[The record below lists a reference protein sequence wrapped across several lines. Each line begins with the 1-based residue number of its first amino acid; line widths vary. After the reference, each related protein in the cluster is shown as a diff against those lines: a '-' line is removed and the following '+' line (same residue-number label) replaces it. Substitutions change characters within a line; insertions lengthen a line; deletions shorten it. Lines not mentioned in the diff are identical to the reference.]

1 MKDAQVIIV
10 GAGPSGVVAAYALAQ
25 RGIKVL
31 LCETEAECPE
41 DMRASTFHPPTLEM
55 MAELGLLEALEA
67 QGLKAPVYNYR
78 NRATGEV
85 LAFDLTEIADATPY
99 PYRLQCEQWKLTR
112 LVTGL
117 LEDHPNCEVKFRRK
131 LLSFEQDVEG
141 VTVHF
146 EAPLAIEHYRAD
158 YLLGTDGAN
167 SIVRKWLDIEFEGFT
182 YPEKFLTLS
191 TDYPLEDHFE
201 DLARVSYVADQN
213 EWCVLLRVPTLWR
226 VLVPADEGESDIDLR
241 SDTKKNA
248 VFDGLLGKG
257 MGEQITTYHRTVY
270 RVHQRVAKTYHSGR
284 AVLAGDAAH
293 LNNPLGGFGMNSGVH
308 DVWNLVPKLVAILQD
323 GAEAEPLLDL
333 YERQRR
339 TIMNEFVQAQ
349 TIRNKAN
356 MQVSDAE
363 AQARNQAEM
372 AKVLADPQLRREY
385 LLRQSMLTSRVR
397 EAQIQ

>member
-78 NRATGEV
+78 NRKTGEV

-117 LEDHPNCEVKFRRK
+117 LEDHPHCDVKFRRK
-131 LLSFEQDVEG
+131 LLSFEQDADG

-191 TDYPLEDHFE
+191 TDYPLEDHF
-201 DLARVSYVADQN
+201 DALARVSYVADEN
-213 EWCVLLRVPTLWR
+213 EWCVLLKVPTLWR
-226 VLVPADEGESDIDLR
+226 VLVPADESESDAELR
-241 SDTKKNA
+241 GDAKKNA

-270 RVHQRVAKTYHSGR
+270 RVHQRVAKSYRSGR
-284 AVLAGDAAH
+284 AILAGDAAH

-308 DVWNLVPKLVAILQD
+308 DVWNLVPKLVAILQE
-323 GAEAEPLLDL
+323 GADADPLLDL

-356 MQVSDAE
+356 MQFSDAE

-372 AKVLADPQLRREY
+372 AKVLADPQLRRQY

-397 EAQIQ
+397 EAEIR

>member
-31 LCETEAECPE
+31 LCETESECAE

-55 MAELGLLEALEA
+55 MAELGLLDALEA
-67 QGLKAPVYNYR
+67 QGLRAPVYNYR
-78 NRATGEV
+78 NRKTGEV
-85 LAFDLTEIADATPY
+85 LALDLTEIADATPY

-117 LEDHPNCEVKFRRK
+117 LENHPNATVKFRRK
-131 LLSFEQDVEG
+131 LLSFEQDADG
-141 VTVHF
+141 ITAHF
-146 EAPLAIEHYRAD
+146 EAPLAIEHVRAD

-191 TDYPLEDHFE
+191 TDFPLDEHFAN
-201 DLARVSYVADQN
+201 LARVSYVADQT
-213 EWCVLLRVPTLWR
+213 EWCVLLKVPTLWR
-226 VLVPADEGESDIDLR
+226 VLVPADESETDESLR
-241 SDTKKNA
+241 SDAKKNA
-248 VFDGLLGKG
+248 VFDGLLGAG

-270 RVHQRVAKTYHSGR
+270 RVHQRVAKTYRSGR
-284 AVLAGDAAH
+284 AILAGDAAH

-308 DVWNLVPKLVAILQD
+308 DVWNLVPKLIAILQD
-323 GAEAEPLLDL
+323 GAEADPLLDL
-333 YERQRR
+333 YDRQRR

-349 TIRNKAN
+349 TIRNKQAL
-356 MQVSDAE
+356 QSTDVE
-363 AQARNQAEM
+363 AQARHQAEL
-372 AKVLADPQLRREY
+372 ARIVADPQLRREY
-385 LLRQSMLTSRVR
+385 LLRQSMLTSRQR
-397 EAQIQ
+397 EAEIV

>member
-31 LCETEAECPE
+31 LCETEAVCPE
-41 DMRASTFHPPTLEM
+41 DMRASTFHPPTLEI

-67 QGLKAPVYNYR
+67 QGLRAPVYNYR
-78 NRATGEV
+78 NRRTGAV
-85 LAFDLTEIADATPY
+85 LAFDLSEIADATPY

-117 LEDHPNCEVKFRRK
+117 LEKHPNCEVKFRRK
-131 LLSFEQDVEG
+131 LLSFEQDADG
-141 VTVHF
+141 ITAHF

-158 YLLGTDGAN
+158 YLIGTDGAN

-191 TDYPLEDHFE
+191 TNHPLHEHF
-201 DLARVSYVADQN
+201 DNLARVSYVADQS
-213 EWCVLLRVPTLWR
+213 EWCVLLKVPELWR
-226 VLVPADEGESDIDLR
+226 VLVPADENESDESLR
-241 SDTKKNA
+241 SDAKKNA
-248 VFDGLLGKG
+248 VFDGLLGEG
-257 MGEQITTYHRTVY
+257 MGEKISTYHRTVY
-270 RVHQRVAKTYHSGR
+270 RVHQRVAKTYRSGR
-284 AVLAGDAAH
+284 AILAGDAAH

-308 DVWNLVPKLVAILQD
+308 DVWNLVDKLTAILQN
-323 GAEAEPLLDL
+323 GADADPLLDL

-349 TIRNKAN
+349 TIRNKQN
-356 MQVSDAE
+356 MQCTDAE
-363 AQARNQAEM
+363 AQARNEAQMGA
-372 AKVLADPQLRREY
+372 VLANPLLRREY
-385 LLRQSMLTSRVR
+385 LLRQSMLTSRLR
-397 EAQIQ
+397 EREIQ

>member
-25 RGIKVL
+25 HGIKVL
-31 LCETEAECPE
+31 LCEAEPACPE
-41 DMRASTFHPPTLEM
+41 DMRASTFHPPTLEI

-78 NRATGEV
+78 NRQTGEV
-85 LAFDLTEIADATPY
+85 LAFDLGEIADATPY

-117 LEDHPNCEVKFRRK
+117 LAEHPNGEVLFSRK
-131 LLSFEQDVEG
+131 LLSFEQDDTG
-141 VTVHF
+141 VTAHF

-167 SIVRKWLDIEFEGFT
+167 SVVRKWLGIEFEGFT

-191 TDYPLEDHFE
+191 TDYPLDKHF
-201 DLARVSYVADQN
+201 DNLARVSYVADQT
-213 EWCVLLRVPTLWR
+213 EWCVLLKVPSLWR
-226 VLVPADEGESDIDLR
+226 VLVPAVESESDAELR
-241 SDTKKNA
+241 SDAKKNA
-248 VFDGLLGKG
+248 VFDGLLGAG
-257 MGEQITTYHRTVY
+257 MGATITTYHRTVY
-270 RVHQRVAKTYHSGR
+270 RVHQRVAKSYRKGR
-284 AVLAGDAAH
+284 AILAGDAAH

-323 GAEAEPLLDL
+323 GADAQPLLDR

-349 TIRNKAN
+349 TIRNKQN
-356 MQVSDAE
+356 MQVTDAE

-385 LLRQSMLTSRVR
+385 LLRQSMLTSRQR
-397 EAQIQ
+397 EAEIQ

>member
-270 RVHQRVAKTYHSGR
+270 RVHQRVAKTYRSGR